1 MDPNLVT
8 QPHSGREEAEPDRL
22 SDLPDDILLR
32 IVGDLGLRALVRASG
47 LSRRWR
53 SVPALLPDL
62 TIDVADFVPRGE
74 DDDGDINKMLS
85 PLMQAYAGAARRLLL
100 APGAER
106 ALTLRTVRLR
116 FLLSEPYIL
125 HAIGCAVEDIL
136 GQDSKVERLE
146 LDLWTATELAGG
158 DASLQQKAMFR
169 RQFISFFDAYPV
181 AFGCLTSLTLQN
193 LCFGSP
199 DVPRLLRSCTRL
211 QLLSLSHCTFG
222 MPAAGC
228 SSIVVVEIDAPRSQL
243 AALEIRFCCFQ
254 RVELIQAPE
263 LRRFHCDTWYG
274 DNPPVHFG
282 HVPHLRNVTLA
293 SNVHRSRTPFALS
306 EVMSSVAGNLSTLD
320 LDFRDG
326 KIWIRPEDLVK
337 KLSFGNLRDVYLHN
351 VYALCDLNW
360 TLFVLEAAPSLKNFY
375 IVLTPHILQ
384 LIVRCFMKISRHVCH
399 RNKFPAEV
407 LLDNV
412 RWRTSDFE
420 HHSLQL
426 LEIVGYAEEYVL
438 QEYIRLVME
447 YAVCLKRIRLLEQ
460 DLCSGCGYRPSE
472 TTWYRSRHTDRWHYP
487 STEGEKDRT
496 RSRLMKRCS
505 SPVKIV
511 IG

>member
-1 MDPNLVT
+1 MDPLT
-8 QPHSGREEAEPDRL
+8 RPHSGREEAEPDRL

-53 SVPALLPDL
+53 NVPGLLPDL
-62 TIDVADFVPRGE
+62 TIDVADFYK
-74 DDDGDINKMLS
+74 DDGDITNQVS

-100 APGAER
+100 LATADGAP
-106 ALTLRTVRLR
+106 TLRSVRLR
-116 FLLSEPYIL
+116 FLLSEPCIL

-136 GQDSKVERLE
+136 AAVAAMERLE
-146 LDLWTATELAGG
+146 LDLLTPAELAAAGG
-158 DASLQQKAMFR
+158 ASVQQKAMFR
-169 RQFISFFDAYPV
+169 RQFMSFFDAYPV
-181 AFGCLTSLTLQN
+181 PFGCLTSLALHN
-193 LCFGSP
+193 LCFGSS
-199 DVPRLLRSCTRL
+199 DVPRLLESCARM
-211 QLLSLSHCTFG
+211 QLLSLSHCDFG
-222 MPAAGC
+222 MMPAAG
-228 SSIVVVEIDAPRSQL
+228 SVVVEIDAPHSQL
-243 AALEIRFCCFQ
+243 AALEIRFCCFR
-254 RVELIQAPE
+254 RVELTQAPE

-282 HVPHLRNVTLA
+282 HLPRLRNVTLA

-306 EVMSSVAGNLSTLD
+306 DCMSAAAAGNLSTLD

-337 KLSFGNLRDVYLHN
+337 KLSFGNLRDVYLQN
-351 VYALCDLNW
+351 IYGLCDLNW

-375 IVLTPHILQ
+375 I
-384 LIVRCFMKISRHVCH
+384 MISRHVCD
-399 RNKFPAEV
+399 RSKFPAEV

-426 LEIVGYAEEYVL
+426 LEIVGYAQGYL
-438 QEYIRLVME
+438 LHEYIRLVME

-460 DLCSGCGYRPSE
+460 DMCSRCGYRPSE
-472 TTWYRSRHTDRWHYP
+472 RSWYTRSQHTDLWHYP

-496 RSRLMKRCS
+496 RSRLMKGCS